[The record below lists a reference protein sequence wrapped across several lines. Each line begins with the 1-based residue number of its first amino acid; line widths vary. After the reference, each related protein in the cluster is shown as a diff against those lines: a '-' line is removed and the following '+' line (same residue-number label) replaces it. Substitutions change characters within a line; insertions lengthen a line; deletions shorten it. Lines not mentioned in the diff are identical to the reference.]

1 MDLSL
6 LPRLTEI
13 AIENLPMEES
23 GRVLSSPMST
33 LRKGEI
39 YLVGISPGSKA
50 GHHSPLEEETIRES
64 LERLNKDESHPYVH
78 ESWHAHQLAGGDA
91 LQLRARWLFE
101 QLNVGMETICASNGV
116 FLRSRR
122 PLNRKSYIAEFNRCW
137 PVHKFILQQ
146 VKPKVIVAYGA
157 LAWKAFFSKLSPSDK
172 DGEDVCN
179 CTYKPK
185 SHVKRG
191 RFSEL
196 DMNVAVFGIPHL
208 SRFTPD
214 ACVIKELRFELGLP
228 LA

>member
-13 AIENLPMEES
+13 AIENLSMEES

-91 LQLRARWLFE
+91 LQLRARWMFE
-101 QLNVGMETICASNGV
+101 QLN
-116 FLRSRR
+116 
-122 PLNRKSYIAEFNRCW
+122 
-137 PVHKFILQQ
+137 
-146 VKPKVIVAYGA
+146 
-157 LAWKAFFSKLSPSDK
+157 
-172 DGEDVCN
+172 
-179 CTYKPK
+179 
-185 SHVKRG
+185 
-191 RFSEL
+191 
-196 DMNVAVFGIPHL
+196 
-208 SRFTPD
+208 
-214 ACVIKELRFELGLP
+214 
-228 LA
+228 